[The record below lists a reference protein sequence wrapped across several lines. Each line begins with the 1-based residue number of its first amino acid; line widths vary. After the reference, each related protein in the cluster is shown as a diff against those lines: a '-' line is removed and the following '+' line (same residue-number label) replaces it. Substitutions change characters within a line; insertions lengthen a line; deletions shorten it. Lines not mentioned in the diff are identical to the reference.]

1 MTVTS
6 DVRATPLRALES
18 LEPLRGKLKRL
29 LRERSPGTRR
39 TRGETPADNE
49 ERIFRHDRV
58 EFEIARSTGE
68 HRAPRVMKV
77 FVIVSTVCVL
87 HSVVL
92 TFADRDGVV
101 DVGANRS
108 SDVAVG
114 DGDGAETAVIEDPV
128 ASQWKTIETEAK
140 ALVQKFVGM
149 SYRDAL
155 RLVYEAELSADCI
168 VGLTT
173 TLKGLQE
180 LDAEV
185 VRMMDASGKIPSG
198 FSDGS
203 LAELGDFDMCL
214 RINVRN
220 QQGETQYRGQYCSLT
235 LDPPLPPKPPI
246 IRNNVPVISTEGFA
260 NNSAVKE
267 LLTMAWG
274 LYTTRL
280 RMGFCVPDVCSPP
293 EIARLFQIVAAKAYL
308 NTTLLGCEREE
319 GLTLSTSQIV
329 AM

>member
-68 HRAPRVMKV
+68 HRVPRVMKL

-87 HSVVL
+87 HSVVV

-185 VRMMDASGKIPSG
+185 IRSGYSPSLYFLSFCRCVLSEIPCRSG
-198 FSDGS
+198 RNCRNCDGIYGN
-203 LAELGDFDMCL
+203 A
-214 RINVRN
+214 RKR
-220 QQGETQYRGQYCSLT
+220 RG
-235 LDPPLPPKPPI
+235 
-246 IRNNVPVISTEGFA
+246 
-260 NNSAVKE
+260 
-267 LLTMAWG
+267 
-274 LYTTRL
+274 
-280 RMGFCVPDVCSPP
+280 
-293 EIARLFQIVAAKAYL
+293 ARSS
-308 NTTLLGCEREE
+308 G
-319 GLTLSTSQIV
+319 
-329 AM
+329 